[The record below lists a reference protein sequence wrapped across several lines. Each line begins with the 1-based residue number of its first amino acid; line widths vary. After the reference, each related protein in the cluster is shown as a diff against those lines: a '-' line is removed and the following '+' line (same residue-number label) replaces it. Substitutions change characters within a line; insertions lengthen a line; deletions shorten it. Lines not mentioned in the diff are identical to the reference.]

1 MICSA
6 PFSRYFQRLD
16 FMVHKHIPKIY
27 QLFKSLGIKNF
38 GQPPPSFDPLKKRG
52 FTTWRKIQELGY
64 YQGELDHQGQPDG
77 MGVAVMPNNAMRI
90 GYHNDEQDESYGI
103 QIFEGSVMLGT
114 WNNDIPYDVDVYYEN
129 AHGEKM
135 FS

>member
-1 MICSA
+1 
-6 PFSRYFQRLD
+6 
-16 FMVHKHIPKIY
+16 
-27 QLFKSLGIKNF
+27 
-38 GQPPPSFDPLKKRG
+38 
-52 FTTWRKIQELGY
+52 
-64 YQGELDHQGQPDG
+64 
-77 MGVAVMPNNAMRI
+77 MPNNAMRI